1 MEFNQLQTPCYI
13 INEKD
18 YRANIEEFEHEF
30 RTRWEGNVLFG
41 YSVKTNHYPYLMKVA
56 KTYGWYAETVSVTEY
71 LHSKSLGFAGD
82 KMILN
87 GPQKK
92 EWLIPAAVDGGIV
105 NLDNMLEVEQMC
117 NHLPAEHRDSVRIGL
132 RVNFDLEK
140 VCPGETTCGTET
152 TRFGICYENGDIE
165 RAIKKL
171 RAAGIK
177 ISGLHMHASTSS
189 RSTRIY
195 ETLANMAGE
204 VARKYQLDL
213 DFVDIGGGYF
223 GGKFFAGKPTVEE
236 YANTITENLKKYFKP
251 EQVTLILEPGAG
263 VLATASDYLTAVL
276 NIKDMRGTRIVT
288 MDGTCLH
295 INHFMK
301 KQQTPCTLINAGE
314 ETETEQVLG
323 GNTCME
329 MDRFYLRDK
338 KNEILED
345 TKILFHCTGAYT
357 MTHNGCFI
365 NTLPNIYVK
374 KDDDV
379 YELLR
384 EEDYHYM
391 AL

>member
-1 MEFNQLQTPCYI
+1 MEFNQIQTPCYI

-18 YRANIEEFEHEF
+18 YKENIAEFETEF
-30 RTRWEGNVLFG
+30 QNRWEGRVLFG
-41 YSVKTNHYPYLMKVA
+41 YSVKTNHYPYFMKVA
-56 KTYGWYAETVSVTEY
+56 KEYGWYAETVSVAEY
-71 LHSKSLGFAGD
+71 MHSKSLGFNGN

-92 EWLIPAAVDGGIV
+92 DLLVSAAVDGGIV
-105 NLDNMLEVEQMC
+105 NIDSMMEIERFVRE
-117 NHLPAEHRDSVRIGL
+117 LPEEYRQKVLVGI

-140 VCPGETTCGTET
+140 ECPGETTCGEET
-152 TRFGICYENGDIE
+152 TRFGICYENGDVGL
-165 RAIKKL
+165 AIHKL
-171 RAAGIK
+171 REAGIK

-189 RSTRIY
+189 RSVRIY
-195 ETLANMAGE
+195 KALAEMAVRTAKE
-204 VARKYQLDL
+204 YELEL
-213 DFVDIGGGYF
+213 SFVDIGGGYF
-223 GGKFFAGKPTVEE
+223 GGKFFAGKPSVEE
-236 YANTITENLKKYFKP
+236 YAEVITGTLKGYFDPVK
-251 EQVTLILEPGAG
+251 VMLILEPGAG
-263 VLATASDYLTAVL
+263 VLATAADYLTSVL
-276 NIKDMRGTRIVT
+276 NIKEIRGKRVVT
-288 MDGTCLH
+288 LDGTCLH

-301 KQQTPCTLINAGE
+301 KQQTPCTLINPGE
-314 ETETEQVLG
+314 ETEEEQVLG

-338 KNEILED
+338 KNKILSD

-374 KDDDV
+374 KTENE

-384 EEDYHYM
+384 AEDYRYM